1 MTPCPSC
8 RTGLRAAGQY
18 LCPACWAALPQA
30 ARKALSLRDRHA
42 LARLRSLH
50 TQLGQRVPL
59 ADIRVMPDA

>member
-8 RTGLRAAGQY
+8 RTEPKESGLY
-18 LCPACWAALPQA
+18 LCLKCWYGLTTE
-30 ARKALSLRDRHA
+30 ARKRLRRRDGQA

-50 TQLGQRVPL
+50 TQLGQHVPL